1 MASDTTT
8 QTAVSNRNALTP
20 WQAGVVGGLLGSIAF
35 GAIMVFVIPDPVLEV
50 AIPSMYGI
58 EATPDSPAEGA
69 GWVIHLSHGAVLG
82 VVFAAILSIGAVR
95 TWVDTVLKTAI
106 VGLVYGVVVWAALA
120 VVVMPIWLD
129 AVGFPGAP
137 PLPNVA
143 PLSLLGHA
151 LYGVVLGIAYAFLER

>member
-8 QTAVSNRNALTP
+8 QTDVSNRNALAP

-35 GAIMVFVIPDPVLEV
+35 GAIMMFVIPDPVLEV
-50 AIPSMYGI
+50 AIPNMYGI
-58 EATPDSPAEGA
+58 EATPNDPAQGA

-82 VVFAAILSIGAVR
+82 VAFAVVLTIGAVR
-95 TWVDTVLKTAI
+95 EWANTPLTTAI
-106 VGLVYGVVVWAALA
+106 VGLVYGVVVWAILA

-129 AVGFPGAP
+129 AVGFGGAP

-151 LYGVVLGIAYAFLER
+151 LYGVVLGIVYALLER